1 MTATA
6 ETLAAPLPAPEPQ
19 RQVRWEPWA
28 LGVLLVG
35 TGVAYIWGLG
45 ASGWA
50 NSFYAAAVQAGSVSW
65 KASSAPRTLQ
75 TRSPSTSRPCP
86 CG

>member
-28 LGVLLVG
+28 LGV
-35 TGVAYIWGLG
+35 
-45 ASGWA
+45 
-50 NSFYAAAVQAGSVSW
+50 
-65 KASSAPRTLQ
+65 
-75 TRSPSTSRPCP
+75 
-86 CG
+86 